1 MKILKSLTFLSNLF
15 LIMTTVAIIL
25 GWIKFINGISPLI
38 FGISFLA
45 MTTSMNLVKENQNKV
60 RWVSFSLAI
69 IGFLILSL
77 ATFKILEMKV
87 YWSLGIIPLSISIL
101 IGLFHQIQ
109 LGTNRKGKFFLLGRV
124 ITSFLCGF
132 LILIVLQI
140 DDPKIYF
147 FGKVFLGIFTFY
159 TLIGILLKPRNT
171 II

>member
-45 MTTSMNLVKENQNKV
+45 MTTSMNLVKENQNKIK
-60 RWVSFSLAI
+60 WLSFSLAI

-87 YWSLGIIPLSISIL
+87 YWSFGVIPIAISIL

-109 LGTNRKGKFFLLGRV
+109 LGTNPKGKFFLLGRV

-147 FGKVFLGIFTFY
+147 FGKVILGIFTIY
-159 TLIGILLKPRNT
+159 TLIGIVLKPRNT
-171 II
+171 IV

>member
-69 IGFLILSL
+69 IGFIILSL

-87 YWSLGIIPLSISIL
+87 YWSFGVIPIAISIL
-101 IGLFHQIQ
+101 IGLFNQIQ
-109 LGTNRKGKFFLLGRV
+109 LVTNPKGKFFLLGRV